1 MEVARG
7 WGRGNQRRWSRGQ
20 APGVRSPGAEWP
32 AWRLQ
37 RTVLFIDLKADKDVD
52 LGGAHHRKE
61 ADYAAGWR
69 CQRSLPWS
77 LCHTATHRIHA
88 LILISVHLTCL
99 YCPMTIAVKLGKKT
113 SILNN
118 GRRAVYTSY
127 LLSCHQPCRYRKQPV
142 RARPATPR
150 ARNLDSAR
158 VLRGAPRAGR
168 CYPQLRQSPCLA
180 GAAGRLRGEVADDK
194 IPWSGRLPAPRGQSR
209 EGAEGDGPRCPILC
223 LSCLDTWCLNP
234 GLTGCPFP
242 QTALFHPACF
252 LIN

>member
-7 WGRGNQRRWSRGQ
+7 WGRGNRRRWSRGQ

-37 RTVLFIDLKADKDVD
+37 RTVLFIDLKADKNVD

-77 LCHTATHRIHA
+77 LCHTATPRIHA

-168 CYPQLRQSPCLA
+168 CYPQLRQSPCWP
-180 GAAGRLRGEVADDK
+180 E
-194 IPWSGRLPAPRGQSR
+194 LPAACVGKWPTIKSHGRVISQPH
-209 EGAEGDGPRCPILC
+209 EG
-223 LSCLDTWCLNP
+223 SP
-234 GLTGCPFP
+234 GRAQRVTV
-242 QTALFHPACF
+242 PAVPSYASPA
-252 LIN
+252 